1 MQLKRFLEF
10 KKTDLEPI
18 KSFKMKD
25 ELNPKIWDDED
36 VINKDVKDD
45 LLEIANDFY
54 SGTELEAE
62 IKDIILTG
70 SLANYNWNEKYSD
83 YDLHIVID
91 FSEINK
97 DEELVKKLVDSLKT
111 IWNLEHDIK
120 VKGYDVE
127 VYIQGHKE
135 PHSSTGVYSLLNDEW
150 NTKPSKKDFEPNE
163 ELIEKK
169 SVSIM
174 QQIDKIEE
182 QYEELS
188 HEEVKKRVKKVWDKI
203 KNLRK
208 ESLESEGEFGL
219 GNLIFK
225 VLRRNDYIGKLIS
238 IKKDSYT
245 KQFENKIIK
254 K

>member
-1 MQLKRFLEF
+1 
-10 KKTDLEPI
+10 
-18 KSFKMKD
+18 
-25 ELNPKIWDDED
+25 
-36 VINKDVKDD
+36 
-45 LLEIANDFY
+45 
-54 SGTELEAE
+54 
-62 IKDIILTG
+62 
-70 SLANYNWNEKYSD
+70 
-83 YDLHIVID
+83 
-91 FSEINK
+91 
-97 DEELVKKLVDSLKT
+97 VDSLKT

>member
-10 KKTDLEPI
+10 KKTDLDPI
-18 KSFKMKD
+18 KSFKLKD
-25 ELNPKIWDDED
+25 ELNPKIWNDED

-91 FSEINK
+91 FSEINE

-174 QQIDKIEE
+174 QQIVLDNV
-182 QYEELS
+182 Q
-188 HEEVKKRVKKVWDKI
+188 
-203 KNLRK
+203 LRHP
-208 ESLESEGEFGL
+208 
-219 GNLIFK
+219 
-225 VLRRNDYIGKLIS
+225 
-238 IKKDSYT
+238 
-245 KQFENKIIK
+245 
-254 K
+254 